1 MDLRGDSPNLD
12 DEDGF
17 EYEDEV
23 EDEEGYE
30 RDDYIWRWYKKA
42 TGHPQISKG
51 AWGAQRKHEHMR
63 IHFYIYI

>member
-23 EDEEGYE
+23 EDEEGYV

-51 AWGAQRKHEHMR
+51 A
-63 IHFYIYI
+63 